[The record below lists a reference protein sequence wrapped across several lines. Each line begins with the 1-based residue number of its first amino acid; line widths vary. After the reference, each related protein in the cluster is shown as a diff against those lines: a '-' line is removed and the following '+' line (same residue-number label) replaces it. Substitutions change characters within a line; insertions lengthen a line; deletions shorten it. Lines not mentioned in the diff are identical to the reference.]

1 MDTAQN
7 KEKKNNQEFYQTVCV
22 RVTKIERAEERK
34 SNGFLLEIEQNTQEF
49 YQTFRVLVTIPPKL

>member
-7 KEKKNNQEFYQTVCV
+7 KKKKNNHEFYQTVCV
-22 RVTKIERAEERK
+22 HVTKIERAKERE

-49 YQTFRVLVTIPPKL
+49 YQTFRMHVTIPPKL

>member
-34 SNGFLLEIEQNTQEF
+34 SNGFLLEIEQNTQGF